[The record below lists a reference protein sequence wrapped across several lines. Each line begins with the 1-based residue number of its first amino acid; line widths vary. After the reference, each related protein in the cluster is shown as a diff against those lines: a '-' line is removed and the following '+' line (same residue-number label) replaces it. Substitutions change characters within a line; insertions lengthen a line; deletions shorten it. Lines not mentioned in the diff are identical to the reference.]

1 MVEGAA
7 PEDAVASRTS
17 LSMVAPPN
25 PCHICEY
32 KQGCPAFDV
41 LEQALYSNAAFRRS
55 DLTLRFLGS
64 ETGAATVSLLRE
76 IASSWIDDD
85 AATAALPP
93 TVVHASLFDFLM
105 SGLYAQQLPF
115 PLDATVETALVHPL
129 AGQRSEAWFP
139 YLWMC
144 PRCVSESEETSA
156 CYLPDPLMKGN
167 RKYARPSL
175 LSRPGGRMIGDLGA
189 IALRVIVEGLASGPA
204 HYAAGGG
211 HRGEFD
217 LVISTAELLI
227 LGEIKASPLVAFPVV
242 AKLPVA
248 ADGHRW
254 GADLSAATEWSMFIA
269 AGESGQRD
277 IALSKPPKV
286 RSVWPLPDLLQV
298 ARDPVRRLQIISA
311 WSRHLEG
318 YRLFNSEPADTRWH
332 RFGCGNIETV
342 EASKRVQLRV
352 DNTKSLPGIDRTD
365 DIKKGIAQVMLFD
378 RLKKGCKARAIK
390 TVLFGN
396 LFAETHHDHYIK
408 PLASVKLQWSGQDPV
423 WLFDAIIALS
433 RNIINDTRVEAFY
446 PLTNTPYQDDTLT
459 LAAFEDGDGDDDEAS
474 L

>member
-1 MVEGAA
+1 M
-7 PEDAVASRTS
+7 ASRSS
-17 LSMVAPPN
+17 LPLVVPPN
-25 PCHICEY
+25 PCLSCEH
-32 KQGCPAFDV
+32 KQGCAAYDV
-41 LEQALYSNAAFRRS
+41 LDQALYSNAAFGRA
-55 DLTLRFLGS
+55 DLNLRFLGS
-64 ETGAATVSLLRE
+64 EVGSATVSVLRQ
-76 IASSWIDDD
+76 IATSWLGDD
-85 AATAALPP
+85 ATTAALPQ

-115 PLDATVETALVHPL
+115 PLDAAVETALVHPL
-129 AGQRSEAWFP
+129 DAGHSEAWFP

-144 PRCVSESEETSA
+144 PRCVSDSELPST
-156 CYLPDPLMKGN
+156 CYLPDPLVKGN
-167 RKYARPSL
+167 RKYARPNL

-227 LGEIKASPLVAFPVV
+227 LGEIKASPLVAFPIV
-242 AKLPVA
+242 AKVPITT
-248 ADGHRW
+248 DDHRW
-254 GADLSAATEWSMFIA
+254 GADLSEATDWSMFIGAA
-269 AGESGQRD
+269 AGGQRE
-277 IALSKPPKV
+277 IALSKPPNA

-298 ARDPVRRLQIISA
+298 AQDPAQRLRIISA

-318 YRLFNSEPADTRWH
+318 YRRFNMESADTRWH
-332 RFGCGNIETV
+332 RFGCGNIETL

-365 DIKKGIAQVMLFD
+365 DIKKGVAQVMLFD
-378 RLKKGCKARAIK
+378 RLKKGCKAQAIK

-433 RNIINDTRVEAFY
+433 RNIINDTRIQDFY
-446 PLTNTPYQDDTLT
+446 PLDNTPYRDDSLT
-459 LAAFEDGDGDDDEAS
+459 LAAFEDDEGDEDEAS
-474 L
+474 